1 MHIFQIIYNI
11 EHTWCLGPLRF
22 PNNWL
27 SNKKSLFT
35 YLDTVHGV
43 PKVGNTFT
51 IPD

>member
-1 MHIFQIIYNI
+1 MHIFQIINNI

-22 PNNWL
+22 YNNWL
-27 SNKKSLFT
+27 PNKNCLLT
-35 YLDTVHGV
+35 YLDTVHSV